1 MARFHSSPLFRDSA
15 KSWRLVAPFA
25 ALGVIG
31 LHEGC
36 ASNSGTQ
43 NPVTTSGTSSGTSS
57 GSSATTGTS
66 AGTGTSVSGTTAP
79 SGTQAPTTGSSSGTS
94 TSGTVT
100 TSGTSSGAA
109 SGTVTASGSSGT
121 VTASGAGS
129 GTVTGS
135 GTTSGA
141 ATSGAAP
148 ATCPGAATAVSSTT
162 LPYAVDSDFAATGY
176 EGDYE
181 AIVNTGDL
189 AGTACGGLSPAS
201 PRAAKAKCW
210 LVTYTVP
217 EPDAAMP
224 TTGFAGVAWQAN
236 VQSMGGG
243 AYYNN
248 FGVAPGVIPPAGA
261 TEASFWAKGAVGGE
275 QLQFSVGSAATAPC
289 TDSVIS
295 TTSVTLTTTW
305 TQYSIPFPAP
315 VNYAAGQVNGF
326 TWGVAGAPP
335 GAVVSFY
342 FDNVQWD
349 ANSPAD
355 AGSPDTGSP
364 ADAGGG

>member
-1 MARFHSSPLFRDSA
+1 
-15 KSWRLVAPFA
+15 
-25 ALGVIG
+25 
-31 LHEGC
+31 
-36 ASNSGTQ
+36 
-43 NPVTTSGTSSGTSS
+43 
-57 GSSATTGTS
+57 
-66 AGTGTSVSGTTAP
+66 
-79 SGTQAPTTGSSSGTS
+79 
-94 TSGTVT
+94 
-100 TSGTSSGAA
+100 
-109 SGTVTASGSSGT
+109 
-121 VTASGAGS
+121 
-129 GTVTGS
+129 
-135 GTTSGA
+135 
-141 ATSGAAP
+141 
-148 ATCPGAATAVSSTT
+148 VSSTT
-162 LPYAVDSDFAATGY
+162 LPYAVDADFAATGY

-201 PRAAKAKCW
+201 PHNPKAKCW

-275 QLQFSVGSAATAPC
+275 QLQFSVGSAATLPC

-335 GAVVSFY
+335 GTVVSFY

-355 AGSPDTGSP
+355 AG
-364 ADAGGG
+364 GGG